1 MQDNIDTQEACLMSK
16 LDNREYIVDGILLPR
31 DSSISST
38 IPLKTPS
45 TSSKGPHFISSTND
59 LAVIGSRNTA
69 SVHRFEVVLTDSLN
83 QAICKAEE
91 VGSACVHSSQRYL
104 HDISV
109 FIGPDCSRI
118 EHGFYDID
126 FGAIGELAGADPH
139 E

>member
-1 MQDNIDTQEACLMSK
+1 MSK
-16 LDNREYIVDGILLPR
+16 LDNREYILDGILLPQA
-31 DSSISST
+31 SSMSST

-45 TSSKGPHFISSTND
+45 TSSKVPHFISSTND
-59 LAVIGSRNTA
+59 LAVIGYRNNA
-69 SVHRFEVVLTDSLN
+69 SVHRFELVLTDSLN

-91 VGSACVHSSQRYL
+91 VGSACIHSPQRYP

-109 FIGPDCSRI
+109 FIGPDCILTETRDWTRTPNHD
-118 EHGFYDID
+118 HGFYDID